1 MSQKLFNRDF
11 TLVAIGQLI
20 SLFGNAILRFALA
33 LYVLDATG
41 SAAVFGTVTAIA
53 VIPTILLS
61 PFGGILSDRVNRRN
75 IMAALDFAT
84 AALALGL
91 GLLLSEENA
100 VALITVT
107 LLLLSVIQACY
118 TPSVN
123 SSVPLLQAEGNLV
136 KANAVVSQ
144 VSMLANLIGPVL
156 GGVLYGFFGAMPIIL
171 VSGVCFFLS
180 AVLELFIHIPF
191 QPLDAKTG
199 ILQIVK
205 DDLRESIRFMTREQ
219 PDILRI
225 TLMIAVYSLFVV
237 STITVGL
244 PYMIR
249 TVLGLSSQLYGAAE
263 GLMAAAGI
271 AGGIASGF
279 LADRLKAAGIAGGIA
294 SGFLADR
301 LKTGRLYWLLVLSGA
316 ALVPVGAAFLL
327 DCGPMTC
334 YIVITICI
342 MAMQLLIA
350 LFSIFMLSLAQSRT
364 PSHLL
369 GKMTAYIMTLT
380 MCAQPVGQA
389 LYGVLFDRFAGS
401 LYLPLIATALI
412 AAAIGLASRGLFARL
427 EQ

>member
-100 VALITVT
+100 VTLITAA

-244 PYMIR
+244 PYMVR

-279 LADRLKAAGIAGGIA
+279 LAG
-294 SGFLADR
+294 R
-301 LKTGRLYWLLVLSGA
+301 LKTSRLYWLLVLSGA

-327 DCGPMTC
+327 GCGPMTC

-350 LFSIFMLSLAQSRT
+350 LFSIFMLSLAQGRT

>member
-75 IMAALDFAT
+75 IMVSLDFAT

-244 PYMIR
+244 PYMVR

-279 LADRLKAAGIAGGIA
+279 LAG
-294 SGFLADR
+294 R

>member
-41 SAAVFGTVTAIA
+41 SAAVFGSVTAIA

-100 VALITVT
+100 VALITAA

-244 PYMIR
+244 PYMVR

-279 LADRLKAAGIAGGIA
+279 LAG
-294 SGFLADR
+294 R

>member
-100 VALITVT
+100 VTLITVT

-123 SSVPLLQAEGNLV
+123 SSVPLLQAEENLV

-156 GGVLYGFFGAMPIIL
+156 GGVLYGLFGAMPIIL

-244 PYMIR
+244 PYMVR

-279 LADRLKAAGIAGGIA
+279 LADRLKT
-294 SGFLADR
+294 S
-301 LKTGRLYWLLVLSGA
+301 RLYWLLVLSGA

-327 DCGPMTC
+327 GCGPMTC

-350 LFSIFMLSLAQSRT
+350 LFSIFMLSLAQGRT

>member
-156 GGVLYGFFGAMPIIL
+156 GGVLYGLFGAMPIIL

-191 QPLDAKTG
+191 QPLDAKTS

-279 LADRLKAAGIAGGIA
+279 LAG
-294 SGFLADR
+294 R

-327 DCGPMTC
+327 GCGPMTC

-350 LFSIFMLSLAQSRT
+350 LFSIFMLSLAQGRT

>member
-41 SAAVFGTVTAIA
+41 SAAVFGSVTAIA

-75 IMAALDFAT
+75 IMVALDFAT

-136 KANAVVSQ
+136 RANAVVSQ
-144 VSMLANLIGPVL
+144 VAMLANLIGPVL
-156 GGVLYGFFGAMPIIL
+156 GGVLYGLFGAMPIIL

-191 QPLDAKTG
+191 QPLDAKTS

-225 TLMIAVYSLFVV
+225 TLMIAVYSLFIV
-237 STITVGL
+237 STIMVGL

-249 TVLGLSSQLYGAAE
+249 TVLGLSSQLYGAAQ

-279 LADRLKAAGIAGGIA
+279 LADRLKT
-294 SGFLADR
+294 S
-301 LKTGRLYWLLVLSGA
+301 RLYWLLVLSGA
-316 ALVPVGAAFLL
+316 ALVPVGTAFLL

-342 MAMQLLIA
+342 MSMQLLIA

-401 LYLPLIATALI
+401 LYVPLIATALI
-412 AAAIGLASRGLFARL
+412 AAAIGLASRGLFVRL

>member
-75 IMAALDFAT
+75 IMVSLDFAT

-244 PYMIR
+244 PYMVR

-279 LADRLKAAGIAGGIA
+279 LAG
-294 SGFLADR
+294 R

-350 LFSIFMLSLAQSRT
+350 LFSIFMLSLAQGRT

>member
-1 MSQKLFNRDF
+1 MVS
-11 TLVAIGQLI
+11 
-20 SLFGNAILRFALA
+20 
-33 LYVLDATG
+33 
-41 SAAVFGTVTAIA
+41 
-53 VIPTILLS
+53 
-61 PFGGILSDRVNRRN
+61 
-75 IMAALDFAT
+75 LDFAT

-191 QPLDAKTG
+191 QPLDAKTS

-244 PYMIR
+244 PYMVR

-279 LADRLKAAGIAGGIA
+279 LAG
-294 SGFLADR
+294 R

-412 AAAIGLASRGLFARL
+412 AAAIGLASRGLFVRL

>member
-100 VALITVT
+100 VALITAA

-244 PYMIR
+244 PYMVR

-279 LADRLKAAGIAGGIA
+279 LADRLKT
-294 SGFLADR
+294 S
-301 LKTGRLYWLLVLSGA
+301 RLYWLLVLSGA

-327 DCGPMTC
+327 GCGPMTC

-350 LFSIFMLSLAQSRT
+350 LFSIFMLSLAQGRT

>member
-191 QPLDAKTG
+191 QPLDAKTS

-244 PYMIR
+244 PYMVR

-279 LADRLKAAGIAGGIA
+279 LAG
-294 SGFLADR
+294 R
-301 LKTGRLYWLLVLSGA
+301 LKTSRLYWLLVLSGA

-350 LFSIFMLSLAQSRT
+350 LFSIFMLSLAQGRT

>member
-75 IMAALDFAT
+75 IMVSLDFAT

-156 GGVLYGFFGAMPIIL
+156 GGVLYGLFGAMPIIL

-244 PYMIR
+244 PYMVR

-279 LADRLKAAGIAGGIA
+279 LAG
-294 SGFLADR
+294 R
-301 LKTGRLYWLLVLSGA
+301 LKTSRLYWLLVLSGA

>member
-100 VALITVT
+100 VTLITVT

-244 PYMIR
+244 PYMVR

-279 LADRLKAAGIAGGIA
+279 LAG
-294 SGFLADR
+294 R
-301 LKTGRLYWLLVLSGA
+301 LKTSRLYWLLVLSGA

>member
-75 IMAALDFAT
+75 IMVSLDFAT

-191 QPLDAKTG
+191 QPLDAKTS

-244 PYMIR
+244 PYMVR

-279 LADRLKAAGIAGGIA
+279 LAG
-294 SGFLADR
+294 R

-327 DCGPMTC
+327 GCGPMTC

>member
-41 SAAVFGTVTAIA
+41 AAAVFGTVTAIA

-75 IMAALDFAT
+75 IMVSLDFAT

-123 SSVPLLQAEGNLV
+123 SSVPLLQAEGTLV

-244 PYMIR
+244 PYMVR

-279 LADRLKAAGIAGGIA
+279 LADRLKT
-294 SGFLADR
+294 S
-301 LKTGRLYWLLVLSGA
+301 RLYWLLVLSGA

>member
-191 QPLDAKTG
+191 QPLDAKTS

-244 PYMIR
+244 PYMVR

-279 LADRLKAAGIAGGIA
+279 LAG
-294 SGFLADR
+294 R

-350 LFSIFMLSLAQSRT
+350 LFSIFMLSLAQGRT

>member
-41 SAAVFGTVTAIA
+41 SAAVFGSVTAIA

-75 IMAALDFAT
+75 IMVALDFAT

-100 VALITVT
+100 VTLITAA

-123 SSVPLLQAEGNLV
+123 SSVPLLQAEENLV

-156 GGVLYGFFGAMPIIL
+156 GGVLYGLFGAMPIIL

-191 QPLDAKTG
+191 QPLDAKTS

-244 PYMIR
+244 PYMVR

-279 LADRLKAAGIAGGIA
+279 LADRLKT
-294 SGFLADR
+294 S
-301 LKTGRLYWLLVLSGA
+301 RLYWLLVLSGA

-350 LFSIFMLSLAQSRT
+350 LFSIFMLSLAQGRT

>member
-75 IMAALDFAT
+75 IMVSLDFAT

-100 VALITVT
+100 VTLITAA

-244 PYMIR
+244 PYMVR

-279 LADRLKAAGIAGGIA
+279 LAG
-294 SGFLADR
+294 R
-301 LKTGRLYWLLVLSGA
+301 LKTSRLYWLLVLSGA

-350 LFSIFMLSLAQSRT
+350 LFSIFMLSLAQGRT

>member
-75 IMAALDFAT
+75 IMVSLDFAT

-225 TLMIAVYSLFVV
+225 TLMIAVYSLFIV

-279 LADRLKAAGIAGGIA
+279 LAG
-294 SGFLADR
+294 R

-350 LFSIFMLSLAQSRT
+350 LFSIFMLSLAQGRT

>member
-75 IMAALDFAT
+75 IMVALDFAT

-244 PYMIR
+244 PYMVR

-279 LADRLKAAGIAGGIA
+279 LAG
-294 SGFLADR
+294 R
-301 LKTGRLYWLLVLSGA
+301 LKTSRLYWLLVLSGA

-327 DCGPMTC
+327 GCGPMTC

-350 LFSIFMLSLAQSRT
+350 LFSIFMLSLAQGRT

>member
-41 SAAVFGTVTAIA
+41 SAAVFGSVTAIA

-75 IMAALDFAT
+75 IMVSLDFAT

-191 QPLDAKTG
+191 QPLDAKTS

-225 TLMIAVYSLFVV
+225 TLMIAVYSLFIV

-279 LADRLKAAGIAGGIA
+279 LADRLKT
-294 SGFLADR
+294 S
-301 LKTGRLYWLLVLSGA
+301 RLYWLLVLSGA

-327 DCGPMTC
+327 GCGPMTC

>member
-244 PYMIR
+244 PYMVR

-279 LADRLKAAGIAGGIA
+279 LAG
-294 SGFLADR
+294 R
-301 LKTGRLYWLLVLSGA
+301 LKTSRLYWLLVLSGA

-327 DCGPMTC
+327 GCGPMTC

-350 LFSIFMLSLAQSRT
+350 LFSIFMLSLAQGRT

>member
-41 SAAVFGTVTAIA
+41 SAAVFGSVTAIA

-75 IMAALDFAT
+75 IMVSLDFAT

-100 VALITVT
+100 VALITAA

-123 SSVPLLQAEGNLV
+123 SSVPLLQAEENLV

-244 PYMIR
+244 PYMVR

-279 LADRLKAAGIAGGIA
+279 LAG
-294 SGFLADR
+294 R
-301 LKTGRLYWLLVLSGA
+301 LKTSRLYWLLVLSGA

>member
-41 SAAVFGTVTAIA
+41 SAAVFGSVTAIA

-156 GGVLYGFFGAMPIIL
+156 GGVLYGLFGAMPIIL

-244 PYMIR
+244 PYMVR

-279 LADRLKAAGIAGGIA
+279 LAG
-294 SGFLADR
+294 R
-301 LKTGRLYWLLVLSGA
+301 LKTSRLYWLLVLSGA

>member
-75 IMAALDFAT
+75 IMVSLDFAT

-244 PYMIR
+244 PYMVR

-279 LADRLKAAGIAGGIA
+279 LADRLKT
-294 SGFLADR
+294 S
-301 LKTGRLYWLLVLSGA
+301 RLYWLLVLSGA

-327 DCGPMTC
+327 GCGPMTC

>member
-75 IMAALDFAT
+75 IMVSLDFAT

-191 QPLDAKTG
+191 RPLDAKTG

-244 PYMIR
+244 PYMVR

-279 LADRLKAAGIAGGIA
+279 LADRLKT
-294 SGFLADR
+294 S
-301 LKTGRLYWLLVLSGA
+301 RLYWLLVLSGA

>member
-41 SAAVFGTVTAIA
+41 SAAVFGSVTAIA

-75 IMAALDFAT
+75 IMVVLDFAT
-84 AALALGL
+84 TALALGL

-123 SSVPLLQAEGNLV
+123 SSVPLLQTEGNLV

-144 VSMLANLIGPVL
+144 VAMLANLIGPVL
-156 GGVLYGFFGAMPIIL
+156 GGVLYGLFGAMPIIL

-180 AVLELFIHIPF
+180 ALLELFIHIPF
-191 QPLDAKTG
+191 QPLDAKTS

-225 TLMIAVYSLFVV
+225 TLMIAVYSLFIV
-237 STITVGL
+237 STIMVGL

-249 TVLGLSSQLYGAAE
+249 TVLGLSSQLYGAAQ

-279 LADRLKAAGIAGGIA
+279 LADRLKT
-294 SGFLADR
+294 S
-301 LKTGRLYWLLVLSGA
+301 RLYWLLVLSGA

-401 LYLPLIATALI
+401 LYVPLIATALI
-412 AAAIGLASRGLFARL
+412 AAAIGLASRGLFVRL

>member
-75 IMAALDFAT
+75 IMVSLDFAT

-123 SSVPLLQAEGNLV
+123 SSVPLLQAEENLV

-156 GGVLYGFFGAMPIIL
+156 GGVLYGLFGAMPIIL

-244 PYMIR
+244 PYMVR

-279 LADRLKAAGIAGGIA
+279 LADRLKT
-294 SGFLADR
+294 S
-301 LKTGRLYWLLVLSGA
+301 RLYWLLVLSGA

>member
-41 SAAVFGTVTAIA
+41 SAAVFGSVTAIA

-75 IMAALDFAT
+75 IMVALDFAT
-84 AALALGL
+84 AALALSL

-100 VALITVT
+100 VTLITAA

-123 SSVPLLQAEGNLV
+123 SSVPLLQAEENLV

-156 GGVLYGFFGAMPIIL
+156 GGVLYGLFGAMPIIL

-191 QPLDAKTG
+191 QPLDAKTS

-244 PYMIR
+244 PYMVR

-279 LADRLKAAGIAGGIA
+279 LADRLKT
-294 SGFLADR
+294 S
-301 LKTGRLYWLLVLSGA
+301 RLYWLLVLSGA

-327 DCGPMTC
+327 GCGPMTC

-350 LFSIFMLSLAQSRT
+350 LFSIFMLSLAQGRT

>member
-279 LADRLKAAGIAGGIA
+279 LAG
-294 SGFLADR
+294 R

>member
-75 IMAALDFAT
+75 IMVSLDFAT

-244 PYMIR
+244 PYMVR

-279 LADRLKAAGIAGGIA
+279 LAG
-294 SGFLADR
+294 R
-301 LKTGRLYWLLVLSGA
+301 LKTSRLYWLLVLSGA

-327 DCGPMTC
+327 GCGPMTC

-350 LFSIFMLSLAQSRT
+350 LFSIFMLSLAQGRT

>member
-244 PYMIR
+244 PYMVR

-279 LADRLKAAGIAGGIA
+279 LAG
-294 SGFLADR
+294 R
-301 LKTGRLYWLLVLSGA
+301 LKTSRLYWLLVLSGA

-327 DCGPMTC
+327 GCGPMTC

-350 LFSIFMLSLAQSRT
+350 LFSIFMLSLAQGRT

-389 LYGVLFDRFAGS
+389 LYGVLFDRFVGS

>member
-75 IMAALDFAT
+75 IMVSLDFAT

-156 GGVLYGFFGAMPIIL
+156 GGVLYGLFGAMPIIL

-191 QPLDAKTG
+191 QPLDAKTS

-279 LADRLKAAGIAGGIA
+279 LAG
-294 SGFLADR
+294 R
-301 LKTGRLYWLLVLSGA
+301 LKTSRLYWLLVLSGA

-350 LFSIFMLSLAQSRT
+350 LFSIFMLSLAQGRT

>member
-41 SAAVFGTVTAIA
+41 SAAVFGSVTAIA

-75 IMAALDFAT
+75 IMVVLDFAT

-123 SSVPLLQAEGNLV
+123 SSVPLLQTEGNLV

-144 VSMLANLIGPVL
+144 VAMLANLIGPVL
-156 GGVLYGFFGAMPIIL
+156 GGVLYGLFGAMPIIL

-191 QPLDAKTG
+191 QPLDAKTS

-249 TVLGLSSQLYGAAE
+249 TVLGMSSQLYGAAE

-279 LADRLKAAGIAGGIA
+279 LADRLKT
-294 SGFLADR
+294 S
-301 LKTGRLYWLLVLSGA
+301 RLYWLLVLSGA

-342 MAMQLLIA
+342 MSMQLLIA

-401 LYLPLIATALI
+401 LYVPLIATALI
-412 AAAIGLASRGLFARL
+412 AAAIGLASRGLFVRL

>member
-75 IMAALDFAT
+75 IMVSLDFAT

-244 PYMIR
+244 PYMVR

-279 LADRLKAAGIAGGIA
+279 LAG
-294 SGFLADR
+294 R
-301 LKTGRLYWLLVLSGA
+301 LKTSRLYWLLVLSGA

-369 GKMTAYIMTLT
+369 GKMTAYITTLT

>member
-225 TLMIAVYSLFVV
+225 TLMIAVYSLFIV

-244 PYMIR
+244 PYMVR

-279 LADRLKAAGIAGGIA
+279 LAG
-294 SGFLADR
+294 R

>member
-100 VALITVT
+100 VALITAA
-107 LLLLSVIQACY
+107 LLLLSVIQSCY

-191 QPLDAKTG
+191 QPLDAKTS

-244 PYMIR
+244 PYMVR

-279 LADRLKAAGIAGGIA
+279 LADRLKT
-294 SGFLADR
+294 S
-301 LKTGRLYWLLVLSGA
+301 RLYWLLVLSGA

-350 LFSIFMLSLAQSRT
+350 LFSIFMLSLAQGRT

>member
-100 VALITVT
+100 VALITAA

-191 QPLDAKTG
+191 QPLDAKTS

-244 PYMIR
+244 PYMVR

-279 LADRLKAAGIAGGIA
+279 LADRLKT
-294 SGFLADR
+294 S
-301 LKTGRLYWLLVLSGA
+301 RLYWLLVLSGA

>member
-41 SAAVFGTVTAIA
+41 SAAVFGSVTAIA

-75 IMAALDFAT
+75 IMVSLDFAT

-156 GGVLYGFFGAMPIIL
+156 GGVLYGLFGAMPIIL

-244 PYMIR
+244 PYMVR

-279 LADRLKAAGIAGGIA
+279 LAG
-294 SGFLADR
+294 R
-301 LKTGRLYWLLVLSGA
+301 LKTSRLYWLLVLSGA

>member
-156 GGVLYGFFGAMPIIL
+156 GGVLYGLFGAMPIIL

-191 QPLDAKTG
+191 QPLDAKTS

-244 PYMIR
+244 PYMVR

-279 LADRLKAAGIAGGIA
+279 LAG
-294 SGFLADR
+294 R
-301 LKTGRLYWLLVLSGA
+301 LKTSRLYWLLVLSGA

-327 DCGPMTC
+327 GCGPMTC

-350 LFSIFMLSLAQSRT
+350 LFSIFMLSLAQGRT

>member
-191 QPLDAKTG
+191 QPLDAKTS

-279 LADRLKAAGIAGGIA
+279 LADRLKT
-294 SGFLADR
+294 S
-301 LKTGRLYWLLVLSGA
+301 RLYWLLVLSGA

-350 LFSIFMLSLAQSRT
+350 LFSIFMLSLAQGRT